1 MEREVR
7 DNKIHNPLSAH
18 HRGRVRHVSDVFSD
32 VSQRSYSS
40 IMTSMLSIMLLPFG
54 GAAVVA
60 AGKQAQTRA
69 ESIVSTDWR
78 SGRTQGG
85 GGGRRSE

>member
-1 MEREVR
+1 
-7 DNKIHNPLSAH
+7 
-18 HRGRVRHVSDVFSD
+18 
-32 VSQRSYSS
+32 
-40 IMTSMLSIMLLPFG
+40 MLSIMLLPFG